1 MAMNKAV
8 AVAPKS
14 NIRITN
20 FGTTLKFL
28 IVNIGCLYSI
38 NWGAL
43 NWLINYT
50 ILLRI
55 YSSTKLKKRLVQ
67 ILIRK
72 ILVMSNFN

>member
-1 MAMNKAV
+1 MNKAV

-28 IVNIGCLYSI
+28 IVNIGCLNSI

-43 NWLINYT
+43 KWLINYA
-50 ILLRI
+50 IVLRI
-55 YSSTKLKKRLVQ
+55 YSNTKLKKRLVQ

>member
-43 NWLINYT
+43 NLLIITQLTARVLYYKVKEKVGTNTYT
-50 ILLRI
+50 KNIS
-55 YSSTKLKKRLVQ
+55 YV
-67 ILIRK
+67 
-72 ILVMSNFN
+72 